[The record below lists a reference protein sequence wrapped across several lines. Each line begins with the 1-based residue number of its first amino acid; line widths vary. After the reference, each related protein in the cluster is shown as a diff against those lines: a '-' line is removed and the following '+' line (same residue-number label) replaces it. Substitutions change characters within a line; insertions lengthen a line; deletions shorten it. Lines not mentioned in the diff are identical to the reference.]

1 MSRKDD
7 KDMKYKTRNDI
18 ILVCILA
25 VLASI
30 IFLFLPKEK
39 GETLLIYKDG
49 ILITTLNLN
58 SDAKYDMEILE
69 VIIENGKAYVT
80 NAACP
85 DKVCENT
92 APIKNKGESI
102 ICVPQKIVLKI
113 AGNEFDAVI

>member
-49 ILITTLNLN
+49 SLITTLNLN
-58 SDAKYDMEILE
+58 SDTQY
-69 VIIENGKAYVT
+69 ENGKAYVT
-80 NAACP
+80 NAACH